1 MIVVDFQSEK
11 SILKTVPFRAQY
23 TSISRYIEKARGR
36 NLQLNQTDESVIE
49 LQKLIAQPMEIVI
62 PERKRAFRQCELYV
76 LPFPTSVAWSQMLGN
91 RQIIVIGRGM
101 IQLIEHCTYSAYVIG
116 HLPPEAQQI
125 HPINTLP
132 DLSLSDILNY
142 FIFLLLYRFYRYA
155 EPLPD
160 LYEMISPDMHE
171 HAQISISGSLAFVL
185 LHEFAHLALG
195 HHDQDE
201 VIPFDVH
208 KVVPEVISAD
218 KQKEI
223 EADQFALNCIIE
235 EYREFGH
242 FWMKSA
248 FDFYVRMEII
258 SGQFTKSHPL
268 ALNRIFEMNANVP
281 GQWGYHDP
289 TTSATHAEKLAGTF
303 AQRQQ
308 ENQPPDE
315 GFLALSR
322 EACLNILKQAEQA
335 CRDIGLD
342 ISPLFTAQPVE

>member
-1 MIVVDFQSEK
+1 MLDLSYIDKIQHSAPFK
-11 SILKTVPFRAQY
+11 SSY
-23 TSISRYIEKARGR
+23 SSISRYIEKARKQK
-36 NLQLNQTDESVIE
+36 LQLNQTDESVIA

-76 LPFPTSVAWSQMLGN
+76 LPFPTSVAWSQKLGN

-116 HLPPEAQQI
+116 KLPPEAQQI
-125 HPINTLP
+125 YPINSLP

-142 FIFLLLYRFYRYA
+142 FIFLLLYRFYRFA

-171 HAQISISGSLAFVL
+171 PARISISGSVAFVL

-208 KVVPEVISAD
+208 KIVPEDISGD

-242 FWMKSA
+242 FWMKQA
-248 FDFYVRMEII
+248 FDFFVRMEII

-268 ALNRIFEMNANVP
+268 ALNRIFEMNAKVS
-281 GQWGYHDP
+281 GQWGYHDAAQ
-289 TTSATHAEKLAGTF
+289 SASHAQKLAGTF
-303 AQRQQ
+303 EQRHQ
-308 ENQPPDE
+308 EKQSPDE
-315 GFLALSR
+315 GFLAVSR
-322 EACLNILKQAEQA
+322 ETCLNILKQAEQA
-335 CRDIGLD
+335 CGDIGLD
-342 ISPLFTAQPVE
+342 ISPLFTAQSVA